1 MGSPLRDMPFSSIKK
16 LPPSE
21 ESLLIEKEP
30 LHEKSFSE
38 VKLSPQKSFSKQ
50 ESSLKEMVT
59 SFEEPPSPQR
69 QFPLQKELSP
79 QKELPLQKE
88 LSPQRQPSPPKQPS
102 PQRQPS
108 PPKQPSPQRLPSP
121 ISNAP
126 SSSVSALFGD
136 AAKPSLHS
144 SPERQRNPAVEE
156 SILIEPTTT
165 QNRGEDAATE
175 FGTIFLYDKIVEDA
189 SIHNASLVSAY
200 KCDCQLVG
208 HNRRVE
214 LRSLYEEHPSIQ
226 GGGS

>member
-79 QKELPLQKE
+79 QKELPLQ
-88 LSPQRQPSPPKQPS
+88 RQFPL
-102 PQRQPS
+102 QRQPS

>member
-79 QKELPLQKE
+79 QKELPLQRQP
-88 LSPQRQPSPPKQPS
+88 SPQRLPSPPKQPS

>member
-79 QKELPLQKE
+79 QKELPLQ
-88 LSPQRQPSPPKQPS
+88 RQPS
-102 PQRQPS
+102 PQRLPS

>member
-79 QKELPLQKE
+79 QKELPLQRQFPLQKE
-88 LSPQRQPSPPKQPS
+88 LSPPKQPS

>member
-59 SFEEPPSPQR
+59 SFEGPPSPQR

-79 QKELPLQKE
+79 QKELPLQRQFP
-88 LSPQRQPSPPKQPS
+88 LQRQPSP
-102 PQRQPS
+102 QRLPS

>member
-79 QKELPLQKE
+79 QKELPLQ
-88 LSPQRQPSPPKQPS
+88 RQPSPPKQPS
-102 PQRQPS
+102 PQRLPS

>member
-69 QFPLQKELSP
+69 QPSP
-79 QKELPLQKE
+79 PKQP
-88 LSPQRQPSPPKQPS
+88 SPQRQPSPPKQPS
-102 PQRQPS
+102 PQRLPS

>member
-79 QKELPLQKE
+79 QKELPLQRQFPLQKE
-88 LSPQRQPSPPKQPS
+88 LSPPKQL
-102 PQRQPS
+102 
-108 PPKQPSPQRLPSP
+108 SPQRLPSP

>member
-79 QKELPLQKE
+79 QKELPL
-88 LSPQRQPSPPKQPS
+88 
-102 PQRQPS
+102 QRQPS

>member
-1 MGSPLRDMPFSSIKK
+1 MPFSSIKK

-79 QKELPLQKE
+79 QKELPLQ
-88 LSPQRQPSPPKQPS
+88 RQPS
-102 PQRQPS
+102 PQRLPS

>member
-79 QKELPLQKE
+79 QKELPLQRQFP
-88 LSPQRQPSPPKQPS
+88 LQRQPSPPKQPS

>member
-79 QKELPLQKE
+79 QKELPLQ
-88 LSPQRQPSPPKQPS
+88 R
-102 PQRQPS
+102 
-108 PPKQPSPQRLPSP
+108 QPSPQRLPSP